1 VRSSHRLGIVVFLA
15 GVGTLATEI
24 GASRLLAPY
33 FGSSTF
39 VWANIIGLTL
49 AYLALGY
56 WLGVRLADRR
66 PEPRVPVAAG
76 AARRR
81 HPAAPADLRSA
92 AHVRDLRSPCR
103 HLHLRSLPLHG
114 RQPDHD

>member
-1 VRSSHRLGIVVFLA
+1 MIRRPPRSTLFPYTTLFRSSRLRVRPTRGHGRTFLVRSSRRLGIVVFLA

-33 FGSSTF
+33 FGSSTI

-56 WLGVRLADRR
+56 WLGGELPHPQPESPAVARLA
-66 PEPRVPVAAG
+66 
-76 AARRR
+76 
-81 HPAAPADLRSA
+81 
-92 AHVRDLRSPCR
+92 
-103 HLHLRSLPLHG
+103 PLTALA
-114 RQPDHD
+114 